1 MARCFQGFAALNK
14 SKRWLLLSAVLSC
27 PSVASAATDNRCV
40 PLDFPSDSHFRNV
53 TAPGDIRV
61 LPSDEVILVN
71 KRTPEATRVIFGPA
85 TSKYS
90 RVVVV
95 KDCNGTANKFNV
107 SISGEIDAEIV
118 IDGNYATQS
127 LRRVGNRWML
137 Q

>member
-1 MARCFQGFAALNK
+1 MARCFQAFATLNK
-14 SKRWLLLSAVLSC
+14 SKRWLFLSAVLSC
-27 PSVASAATDNRCV
+27 PSAASAATDNRCV

-71 KRTPEATRVIFGPA
+71 KRTPETTRVIFGPA
-85 TSKYS
+85 TSNYS
-90 RVVVV
+90 SVVIV
-95 KDCNGTANKFNV
+95 KDCSGTASKFNV
-107 SISGEIDAEIV
+107 PISGEVDAEVV

-127 LRRVGNRWML
+127 LRRVGSRWML